1 MRRVANVACLALS
14 VLGAGC
20 FHGGAEADEET
31 IALAKQAYER
41 AKARIVDMSPG
52 PCLGVIKP
60 GWVADVAHDP
70 RQDVDDEPENQCA
83 AYREGE
89 ADHFVE
95 LDPSGNFI
103 RSG

>member
-1 MRRVANVACLALS
+1 MRLLAVAVAVAAAA
-14 VLGAGC
+14 AGC
-20 FHGGAEADEET
+20 GGAEADPET
-31 IALAKQAYER
+31 VRLAKQAYER
-41 AKARIVDMSPG
+41 AKARGVDMARG

-70 RQDVDDEPENQCA
+70 RADVDDEPANQCA
-83 AYREGE
+83 AYREGK

-95 LDPSGNFI
+95 LDPAGNFI

>member
-1 MRRVANVACLALS
+1 MRRVVLAAVLS
-14 VLGAGC
+14 LATVGC
-20 FHGGAEADEET
+20 GGAEADPET
-31 IALAKQAYER
+31 VRLAKRAYER
-41 AKARIVDMSPG
+41 AQARGVDMARG
-52 PCLGVIKP
+52 PCLGLIKP

-70 RQDVDDEPENQCA
+70 RQDVDDQPENQCA

-95 LDPSGNFI
+95 LDPGGRFI